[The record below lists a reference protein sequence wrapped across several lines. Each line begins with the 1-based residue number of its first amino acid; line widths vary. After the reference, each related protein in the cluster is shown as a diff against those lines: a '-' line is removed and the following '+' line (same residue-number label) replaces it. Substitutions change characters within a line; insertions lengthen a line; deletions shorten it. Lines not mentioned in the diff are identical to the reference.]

1 MSVLN
6 RKQQGIIPIAALTAK
21 GDLVNLKTALNEGL
35 DAGLT
40 VNEIKEVLVQLY
52 AYSGFPRS
60 LNGINTFMSVIA
72 EREQKGIKDEI
83 GKDSS
88 PLPADKSS
96 LELGTEVQTRLC
108 GGPVKGGAV
117 DFAPAIGEFLK
128 AHLFGDI
135 FGRDNLDEKSREIA
149 TISALASLEGVEGQL
164 NAHLRIGR
172 NAGLTEEQSL
182 EIASLLALKVG
193 SKEAYT
199 AKKAMSMTF
208 GLDFQEGKPIEDV
221 FARGNIATYDYF
233 TGGSVYVQSLV
244 PDDTTFNCPA
254 SNVTFKAGARTRW
267 HSHEEGQIL
276 LVTGGRG
283 YYQEKGKPARELHK
297 GDIVMIQPDVV
308 HWHGAAKDSEFSH
321 ISVMPNPKKGKSVW
335 LEPVSDED
343 YNSINSH

>member
-1 MSVLN
+1 MTILEK
-6 RKQQGIIPIAALTAK
+6 KQQGIIPIAAFTAK

-40 VNEIKEVLVQLY
+40 VNEIKELLVQLY

-60 LNGINTFMSVIA
+60 LNGINTFMSVMA
-72 EREQKGIKDEI
+72 EREQKGIKDET
-83 GKDSS
+83 GKEANS
-88 PLPADKSS
+88 LPTDKSS

-117 DFAPAIGEFLK
+117 DFAPAIGDFLK

-164 NAHLRIGR
+164 NAHIRIGQ
-172 NAGLTEEQSL
+172 NAGLTEEQIFEIGSVL
-182 EIASLLALKVG
+182 ELKVG
-193 SKEAYT
+193 KKEAFT
-199 AKKAMSMTF
+199 TKKVMSTVF
-208 GLDFQEGKPIEDV
+208 GREFQEGQPIEDV
-221 FARGNIATYDYF
+221 FERGNISTFDFF
-233 TGGSVYVQSLV
+233 TGGKVYVQSLV
-244 PDDTTFNCPA
+244 PDDKTFNCPA
-254 SNVTFKAGARTRW
+254 SNVTFMPGARTRW

-276 LVTGGRG
+276 LVTAGRG

-297 GDIVMIQPDVV
+297 GDVVMIQPDIV

-321 ISVMPNPKKGKSVW
+321 ISVMPDPKKGKSAW
-335 LEPVSDED
+335 LEAVSDQE
-343 YNSINSH
+343 YNQINNH